1 MLAEVS
7 LTREM
12 YLASCEL
19 HIQTLKFLILL
30 TLKQYVNETIW
41 GSEVRYINRHDDY
54 WQALATLRAS
64 TPAHSLSFPGEVGWV
79 RTGSAFNPLGL
90 HSLVYIL
97 IPVCNPR
104 SVFYTDRD
112 RITTLLCQIL
122 IDKKLI
128 GKVLCNI
135 FSYISP
141 QIHSTF
147 NYYLVH

>member
-1 MLAEVS
+1 MTKRLLRRCEGVS
-7 LTREM
+7 LLYMTDTQQAVSSYVSPLRM
-12 YLASCEL
+12 YAVVDSSMVFWRQPPLARVS
-19 HIQTLKFLILL
+19 I
-30 TLKQYVNETIW
+30 
-41 GSEVRYINRHDDY
+41 
-54 WQALATLRAS
+54 
-64 TPAHSLSFPGEVGWV
+64 
-79 RTGSAFNPLGL
+79 
-90 HSLVYIL
+90 
-97 IPVCNPR
+97 PR